1 MSTNTITVTS
11 SSTISVVTIG
21 TQGLELTG
29 SAGGIAIYDS
39 TNSQWIDSASTRAQS
54 LTAKL
59 YNLQFTAGGAT
70 VTGVLDEDNLNS
82 NSAVKLATQQSI
94 KAYVDAQ
101 VTAQDLDL
109 TDGSTTIAIDLDSE
123 TLSILGGTGI
133 TSAASGN
140 GVTISITTEDVQDL
154 VGAMFSSNTE
164 SGIAVTYQDA
174 DGTIDLNVDDFSI
187 TLTGD
192 VTGSGTVT
200 NLGDVSFATTITA
213 NSLVLGTDTTGNYVA
228 TIAAGEGIDVSGSG
242 SETAAITI
250 SAEDATSS
258 NKGIASFASA
268 DFVLSSGA
276 VTVKP
281 AQTTITSITNAALVV
296 GRDAD
301 NDIDFA
307 TDDTVIF
314 RAAGADQVKLIDGV
328 LAPVTDNDV
337 DLGTASLQFKD
348 AYINGTLEADAITIA
363 GITLAETI
371 SDTVGAM
378 VSNNTETNITVT
390 YQDDD
395 NTLDFVIGTL
405 NQDTTGTAQLA
416 TTVTVSANNSTDETV
431 YPVFVDGATGAQ
443 GAETDT
449 GLNYNP
455 SSGML
460 TSAGFTGALTGNAS
474 TATLLESARTIGG
487 VSFNGSAAIVPATIT
502 VADTNDATSF
512 VGLFESATGDLA
524 PKTDAALLY
533 NASNGTL
540 TSTIITATTAFVPDA
555 SDGASLGTSAL
566 EFSDLYLADGAVV
579 NFGDDQ
585 EVTLTHVHDT
595 GLLLNGAM
603 QLQFNDAS
611 QFIQA
616 PDATTLDIN
625 ATAEVEI
632 NATLLDVNANIN
644 ASGTYVGA
652 GLMTT
657 GGNIVI
663 PDAGYIGSASDTDAI
678 QIEADGDIVLSQDL
692 AVTGTLGVTGVATL
706 ASHLELGDNDQ
717 IKVGAAADMLLYH
730 DATNSYLT
738 NKTGVMKIAT
748 ETSGIAVQIGH
759 GTSETTFGDNVT
771 ITGDLTINGAT
782 TTVATTNLTV
792 TDPLVKYAQAYTGTA
807 YDSGII
813 ITRGNGSAT
822 DTANRGFIWDASAQ
836 EFATIAANTEDG
848 TTAGNVTIND
858 YVNLHVGALTSDDR
872 STLTGGLTIADGGQI
887 GSASDADAIAIGS
900 DGDVTLTQDLELQHD
915 GAILSFGANDEV
927 TLTHVHDTGLLL
939 NGAMA
944 LQFNDASQSIN
955 APNATTLDINATA
968 EIELNATLLDV
979 NANINASGTYI
990 GAGLMTTGGNIVIP
1004 DAGYIGSV
1012 SDTDAIQIE
1021 ADGDIVMSQ
1030 DLQVVGTLDVNSSA
1044 DIAGDLTLSAGADG
1058 ALRFS
1063 AASSVK
1069 IKDNE
1074 GASLVFE
1081 EADAA
1086 YMTFVTTD
1094 SSEAV
1099 KFDKA
1104 LDINAAVQVD
1114 ATFTSGVDGQG
1125 YDTIFYGDTASAN
1138 MTWDTSADDLIFNG
1152 GAGLIVP
1159 EGQLTL
1165 GSTAITSTASELNKL
1180 DGATVVVAEINYL
1193 DLGTTAIGT
1202 AVASKAVVLDSSK
1215 DYTGIRNL
1223 TVSGELDAA
1232 TGDFSGA
1239 VDIAGDLTLSAG
1251 ADGALTF
1258 GAASSVK
1265 VIDNNGAAL
1274 VFEEADNAYMTFV
1287 TTDSSEAVKF
1297 DKALDINAA
1306 VQIDAAF
1313 TSGVDGQGYDT
1324 KFFGDTSGAYLMWDT
1339 SGDKLLTAGGAN
1351 IDIVKDKLLIG
1362 GVAVTT
1368 TAAEL
1373 NILDTVTAV
1382 AGELNALDLGSTA
1395 VGTAIAS
1402 KAVILDSNK
1411 DYTGIRNLTI
1421 SGELDAATLDI
1432 SSSIDV
1438 AGNSVLASVDVTGL
1452 ATAATFEPDGDTAA
1466 GDNAAIGYTDA
1477 EGLILTGQGTTN
1489 DVTIKN
1495 DADADVIEIPTG
1507 TTNVTIAGTL
1517 GTGGAITS
1525 GAGLL
1530 IADAGTIGSASD
1542 TNAIAIS
1549 SAGLVSLSATNA
1561 LKLNAGTTAQR
1572 PTGAA
1577 GHIRYNSTL
1586 SQFEGYGSAWGS
1598 LGGGAT
1604 GGGSDTVF
1612 VENADDVTTNYT
1624 ITSGKNAMSV
1634 GPITV
1639 EAGVVVTIPS
1649 GSRWVVL

>member
-1 MSTNTITVTS
+1 MSTNTITVTD
-11 SSTISVVTIG
+11 STNITVVTIG
-21 TQGLELTG
+21 TQGLALHG
-29 SAGGIAIYDS
+29 SNGGIAIYDL
-39 TNSQWIDSASTRAQS
+39 TNSQWVDSASSRAQS

-59 YNLQFTAGGAT
+59 FNLQFTAGGAI
-70 VTGVLDEDNLNS
+70 VTGVLDEDNLGS
-82 NSAVKLATQQSI
+82 NSATKLVTQQSV
-94 KAYVDAQ
+94 KAYIDAQ

-133 TSAASGN
+133 TSTASGN
-140 GVTISITTEDVQDL
+140 TVTISVTTEDVQDL

-164 SGIAVTYQDA
+164 SGIAVTYQDG

-200 NLGDVSFATTITA
+200 NLGNVSFAATIAA
-213 NSLVLGTDTTGNYVA
+213 NSVALGTDTTGNYIA
-228 TIAAGEGIDVSGSG
+228 TIAAGAGIDVSGSG
-242 SETAAITI
+242 SETAGVTI

-258 NKGIASFASA
+258 NKGVASFDST
-268 DFVLSSGA
+268 DFSVSSGA
-276 VTVKP
+276 VTV
-281 AQTTITSITNAALVV
+281 NAE
-296 GRDAD
+296 RIQ
-301 NDIDFA
+301 DI
-307 TDDTVIF
+307 
-314 RAAGADQVKLIDGV
+314 
-328 LAPVTDNDV
+328 
-337 DLGTASLQFKD
+337 
-348 AYINGTLEADAITIA
+348 
-363 GITLAETI
+363 
-371 SDTVGAM
+371 VGAM
-378 VSNNTETNITVT
+378 TASNTETNITVT
-390 YQDDD
+390 YQDSDG
-395 NTLDFVIGTL
+395 TLDFVIGTL

-416 TTVTVSANNSTDETV
+416 TTVTVSANNSADETV
-431 YPVFVDGATGAQ
+431 FPVFVDGATGTQ

-455 SSGML
+455 NSGML

-502 VADTNDATSF
+502 VADTTDATSF

-524 PKTDAALLY
+524 PKTDGALLY

-555 SDGASLGTSAL
+555 SDGASLGTTAL
-566 EFSDLYLADGAVV
+566 EFSDLYLADGAVA

-585 EVTLTHVHDT
+585 EVTLTHVHNT
-595 GLLLNGAM
+595 GLLLNSTMA
-603 QLQFNDAS
+603 LQFNDAS
-611 QFIQA
+611 QSIQA
-616 PDATTLDIN
+616 PNATTLDIN
-625 ATAEVEI
+625 ATDEI
-632 NATLLDVNANIN
+632 ELNATLLDVNANIN

-663 PDAGYIGSASDTDAI
+663 PDAGYVGSASDTDAI
-678 QIEADGDIVLSQDL
+678 QIEADGDIVISQDL
-692 AVTGTLGVTGVATL
+692 AIAGTLGVTGVATL

-717 IKVGAAADMLLYH
+717 IKLGGATDMALYH
-730 DATNSYLT
+730 DGTNSFLV
-738 NKTGVMKIAT
+738 NKTGAMKIAT

-771 ITGDLTINGAT
+771 ITGDLTINGAQNT
-782 TTVATTNLTV
+782 IATTNLTV
-792 TDPLVKYAQAYTGTA
+792 TDPLVKYAQDYTGTA

-813 ITRGNGSAT
+813 VTRGNGSAT
-822 DTANRGFIWDASAQ
+822 DIANRGFIWDASAS

-848 TTAGNVTIND
+848 ATAGNVTIND

-887 GSASDADAIAIGS
+887 GSASDTDAIAIGS

-927 TLTHVHDTGLLL
+927 TLTHVHNTGLLL
-939 NGAMA
+939 NGTMA

-955 APNATTLDINATA
+955 APSATVLDINATD

-1004 DAGYIGSV
+1004 DAGYIGSA

-1021 ADGDIVMSQ
+1021 SDGDIVMSQ

-1058 ALRFS
+1058 ALQFS

-1069 IKDNE
+1069 FKDNE
-1074 GASLVFE
+1074 GAALVFE
-1081 EADAA
+1081 EADNA
-1086 YMTFVTTD
+1086 YMTFVTTN
-1094 SSEAV
+1094 SSEAI

-1104 LDINAAVQVD
+1104 LDINAAMQID
-1114 ATFTSGVDGQG
+1114 ATITIGANDQG
-1125 YDTIFYGDTASAN
+1125 YDVIFYGDTASAN

-1159 EGQLTL
+1159 EGQFTL
-1165 GSTAITSTASELNKL
+1165 GSTAVTSNAGELNAL
-1180 DGATVVVAEINYL
+1180 DGITAVVGELNAL
-1193 DLGTTAIGT
+1193 DLGSTAIGT
-1202 AVASKAVVLDSSK
+1202 AIASKAVILDSSK
-1215 DYTGIRNL
+1215 DYTGINNL
-1223 TVSGELDAA
+1223 TIAGELDAA

-1265 VIDNNGAAL
+1265 VVDNNGAAL
-1274 VFEEADNAYMTFV
+1274 VFEEANNAYMTFV
-1287 TTDSSEAVKF
+1287 TTNSSEAVKF
-1297 DKALDINAA
+1297 DKALDINGT
-1306 VQIDAAF
+1306 VQIDGATTF
-1313 TSGVDGQGYDT
+1313 GVDDT
-1324 KFFGDTSGAYLMWDT
+1324 GVDVKFFGATAGAYLLWDE
-1339 SGDKLLTAGGAN
+1339 SADKLLTAGGTTV
-1351 IDIVKDKLLIG
+1351 DIVKDKLLIG
-1362 GVAVTT
+1362 STAVTT

-1373 NILDTVTAV
+1373 NLLDTAA
-1382 AGELNALDLGSTA
+1382 AGSIVN
-1395 VGTAIAS
+1395 S
-1402 KAVILDSNK
+1402 KAVI
-1411 DYTGIRNLTI
+1411 YG
-1421 SGELDAATLDI
+1421 SGGQVNGTSLDI
-1432 SSSIDV
+1432 ANV
-1438 AGNSVLASVDVTGL
+1438 

-1466 GDNAAIGYTDA
+1466 GDNAAIGYTA
-1477 EGLILTGQGTTN
+1477 GEGLILTGEGSTN

-1495 DADADVIEIPTG
+1495 DADAAVIEIPTG

-1542 TNAIAIS
+1542 TNALAIS
-1549 SAGLVSLSATNA
+1549 SAGQVSLSATNA
-1561 LKLNAGTTAQR
+1561 IKLNVGTTGQR

-1577 GHIRYNSTL
+1577 GLMRYNSTL
-1586 SQFEGYGSAWGS
+1586 GQFEGYGAAWGA

-1612 VENADDVTTNYT
+1612 VENSDDVTVDYT

-1634 GPITV
+1634 GPITIA
-1639 EAGVVVTIPS
+1639 AGIDVTIPS

>member
-29 SAGGIAIYDS
+29 SAGGIPIYDS

-174 DGTIDLNVDDFSI
+174 DGTIDLNVDDFDI

-200 NLGDVSFATTITA
+200 NLGNVSFATTITA

-242 SETAAITI
+242 SETAGVTI

-258 NKGIASFASA
+258 NKGVASFDST
-268 DFVLSSGA
+268 DFSVSSGA
-276 VTVKP
+276 VTV
-281 AQTTITSITNAALVV
+281 NAE
-296 GRDAD
+296 RIQ
-301 NDIDFA
+301 DI
-307 TDDTVIF
+307 
-314 RAAGADQVKLIDGV
+314 
-328 LAPVTDNDV
+328 
-337 DLGTASLQFKD
+337 
-348 AYINGTLEADAITIA
+348 
-363 GITLAETI
+363 
-371 SDTVGAM
+371 VGAM
-378 VSNNTETNITVT
+378 TTSNTETNITVT
-390 YQDDD
+390 YQDSDG
-395 NTLDFVIGTL
+395 TLDFVIGTL
-405 NQDTTGTAQLA
+405 NQDTTGNAATATALESARTIGGTSFNGTADIAVALSTQA
-416 TTVTVSANNSTDETV
+416 TTVTVSANNSADETV

-455 SSGML
+455 NSGML

-579 NFGDDQ
+579 SFGDDQ

-625 ATAEVEI
+625 ATDEVEI

-759 GTSETTFGDNVT
+759 GTSEVTFGDNVT

-955 APNATTLDINATA
+955 APSATVLDINATD

-1058 ALRFS
+1058 ALQFS

-1069 IKDNE
+1069 FKDNE

-1081 EADAA
+1081 EADNA
-1086 YMTFVTTD
+1086 YMTFVTTN
-1094 SSEAV
+1094 SSEAI

-1104 LDINAAVQVD
+1104 LDINAAMQID
-1114 ATFTSGVDGQG
+1114 ATITIGANDQG
-1125 YDTIFYGDTASAN
+1125 YDVIFYGDTASAN

-1159 EGQLTL
+1159 EGQFTL
-1165 GSTAITSTASELNKL
+1165 GSTAVTSNAGELNAL
-1180 DGATVVVAEINYL
+1180 DGITAVVGELNAL
-1193 DLGTTAIGT
+1193 DLGSTAIGT
-1202 AVASKAVVLDSSK
+1202 AIASKAVILDSSK
-1215 DYTGIRNL
+1215 DYTGINNL
-1223 TVSGELDAA
+1223 TISGELDAA

-1265 VIDNNGAAL
+1265 VVDNNAAAL
-1274 VFEEADNAYMTFV
+1274 VFEEANNAYMTFV
-1287 TTDSSEAVKF
+1287 TTNSSEAVKF
-1297 DKALDINAA
+1297 DKALDINST
-1306 VQIDAAF
+1306 VQIDGATTF
-1313 TSGVDGQGYDT
+1313 GVDDT
-1324 KFFGDTSGAYLMWDT
+1324 GVDVKFFGATSGAYLLWDQ
-1339 SGDKLLTAGGAN
+1339 SADKLLTAGGTTV
-1351 IDIVKDKLLIG
+1351 DIVKDKLLIG
-1362 GVAVTT
+1362 STAVTT

-1373 NILDTVTAV
+1373 NLLDTAA
-1382 AGELNALDLGSTA
+1382 AGSIVN
-1395 VGTAIAS
+1395 S
-1402 KAVILDSNK
+1402 KAVI
-1411 DYTGIRNLTI
+1411 YG
-1421 SGELDAATLDI
+1421 SGGQVNGTSLDI
-1432 SSSIDV
+1432 TNV
-1438 AGNSVLASVDVTGL
+1438 

-1466 GDNAAIGYTDA
+1466 GDNAAIGYTSV
-1477 EGLILTGQGTTN
+1477 EGLILTGQGSTN

-1612 VENADDVTTNYT
+1612 VENSDDVTTNYT

-1639 EAGVVVTIPS
+1639 ESGVVVTIPS